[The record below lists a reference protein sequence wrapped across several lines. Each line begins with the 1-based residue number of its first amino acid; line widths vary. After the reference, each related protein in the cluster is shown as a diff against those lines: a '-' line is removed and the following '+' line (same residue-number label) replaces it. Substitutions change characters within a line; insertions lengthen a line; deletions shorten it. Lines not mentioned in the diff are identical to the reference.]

1 MNSHLYVAA
10 AAALFALLQNPG
22 VLNAQIAPG
31 LNCTKDSRPKLEA
44 NSVKMMM
51 REGMG
56 DSGVLSLPATWEDF
70 FSGMACFRGVIE
82 HIDTGAYLGEYGY
95 AVGEA
100 RLDIK
105 VSEVFWGPRL
115 DQVSVWFDGVPVPT
129 LIGYGPNAR
138 FEQLDYI
145 APGTEVVFK
154 CWIKDGCWSSSK
166 WLLYIVGGETPVS
179 LSDEDVD
186 AIRTRAVQAS
196 LKHQSEL
203 AGLICIADLHRTVG
217 YVGGVFLVK
226 SVLRGDESLVG
237 QQIMIYW
244 PGLCDYFKCN
254 DVGSNAMVVFLRRA
268 KPEEIESTNNL
279 LARLA
284 RDGTVPSDEV
294 PAQSDGVPAPE
305 YRFLEQTGSVLFP
318 LHGGYVDYFGVPTEI
333 PSELVRR

>member
-10 AAALFALLQNPG
+10 AAAVIALLQNPG

-51 REGMG
+51 TESTGA
-56 DSGVLSLPATWEDF
+56 GVLRLPATWTNF

-105 VSEVFWGPRL
+105 VSEVFWGPQL

-129 LIGYGPNAR
+129 LIGYGPAAR

-145 APGTEVVFK
+145 APGTEVVLK
-154 CWIKDGCWSSSK
+154 CWIEDGCWTSSK
-166 WLLYIVGGETPVS
+166 WVLFIVGGETPVS
-179 LSDEDVD
+179 LSDKDID
-186 AIRTRAVQAS
+186 AIRTRADQAS
-196 LKHQSEL
+196 LKHQSEF
-203 AGLICIADLHRTVG
+203 ASLICIADLHHIVDC
-217 YVGGVFLVK
+217 VGGVFLVK

-237 QQIMIYW
+237 QQIMIFW
-244 PGLCDYFKCN
+244 LNLCDYFNRFK
-254 DVGSNAMVVFLRRA
+254 VGSDALVVFLRRA
-268 KPEEIESTNNL
+268 NQEEIEGTNKL

-284 RDGTVPSDEV
+284 RDGTV
-294 PAQSDGVPAPE
+294 QSDGVPAPE